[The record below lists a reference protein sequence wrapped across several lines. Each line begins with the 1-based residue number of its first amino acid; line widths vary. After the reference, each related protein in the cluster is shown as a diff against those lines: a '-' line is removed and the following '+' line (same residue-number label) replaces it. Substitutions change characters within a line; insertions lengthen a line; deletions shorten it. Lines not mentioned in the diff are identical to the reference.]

1 MLRGNHPSARS
12 SPLHC
17 IPTCSTHVFQAEI
30 LCKEYCRLSLSE
42 DMKKKCDP
50 TFRSKSSYGINSS
63 FTWTFEL
70 DVIYLEKTSQR
81 LVELQESWISCYYC
95 KEIGFTYRQ
104 FGTKPHKYCISSL
117 IKRNFYK
124 CAETLM
130 LQLFEVSRF
139 LCSKGIK
146 KKRKLLRK
154 FVTGTL
160 KLTDKFLSQQDN
172 NAQVQVLK
180 DNIASK

>member
-1 MLRGNHPSARS
+1 
-12 SPLHC
+12 
-17 IPTCSTHVFQAEI
+17 
-30 LCKEYCRLSLSE
+30 
-42 DMKKKCDP
+42 
-50 TFRSKSSYGINSS
+50 
-63 FTWTFEL
+63 
-70 DVIYLEKTSQR
+70 
-81 LVELQESWISCYYC
+81 
-95 KEIGFTYRQ
+95 
-104 FGTKPHKYCISSL
+104 
-117 IKRNFYK
+117 
-124 CAETLM
+124 M